1 MDDATIS
8 TAVNHFL
15 KSVSASAQREIERS
29 VRKAVASGAVREG
42 ETLTVGVTLGNEKL
56 DLDITIFNK
65 IEL

>member
-8 TAVNHFL
+8 TAVSRFL
-15 KSVSASAQREIERS
+15 KSASVNAQREIERA
-29 VRKAVASGAVREG
+29 VRKAVASGRVREG
-42 ETLTVGVTLGNEKL
+42 ETLTVGVTLANENL

>member
-15 KSVSASAQREIERS
+15 KSVSVNAQREIERA

-42 ETLTVGVTLGNEKL
+42 ETLMVGVTLGNEKL

>member
-1 MDDATIS
+1 
-8 TAVNHFL
+8 
-15 KSVSASAQREIERS
+15 VSASAQREIERS

>member
-8 TAVNHFL
+8 TAVSRFL
-15 KSVSASAQREIERS
+15 KSASVNAQREIERA
-29 VRKAVASGAVREG
+29 VRKAVASGRVREG
-42 ETLTVGVTLGNEKL
+42 EALTVGVTLANEKL

>member
-8 TAVNHFL
+8 MAVSRFL
-15 KSVSASAQREIERS
+15 KSASVNAQREIERA
-29 VRKAVASGAVREG
+29 VRKAVASGRVREG
-42 ETLTVGVTLGNEKL
+42 ETLTVGVTLANEKL